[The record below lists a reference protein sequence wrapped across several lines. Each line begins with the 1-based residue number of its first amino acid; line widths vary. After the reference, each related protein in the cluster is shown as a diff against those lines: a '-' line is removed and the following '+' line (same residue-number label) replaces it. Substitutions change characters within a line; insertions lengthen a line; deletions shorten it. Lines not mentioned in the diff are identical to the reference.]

1 MPLIK
6 LQAEGLNLAD
16 TFAFSG
22 TVSGAGGVFTLGTP
36 VTGSGSN
43 ITFTGIPSTARLIIV
58 SFDNISHN
66 HGSNSDFKVILGDSG
81 GLETSGYT
89 SNVIYTGSGNDQGG
103 GAYTNGHTFYY
114 QAGASTTIYGSVI
127 ISCADASNNKWC
139 LLSHAGTSAN
149 YISDAAGSKTLSGT
163 LTQVQIMSG
172 AGGGI
177 DAGTVNIMYQ

>member
-1 MPLIK
+1 DKINAISTSSAPSFEAKGTSGQTDGYIQLNCEQNSHGIK
-6 LQAEGLNLAD
+6 LQSPPHSAGQSYKIIFPSGNITAGKFLKVD
-16 TFAFSG
+16 SVSGSGTTGVGTMTFAD
-22 TVSGAGGVFTLGTP
+22 GGGFTLGTP

-103 GAYTNGHTFYY
+103 GSYTNGHTFYY
-114 QAGASTTIYGSVI
+114 QAGASTTIYG
-127 ISCADASNNKWC
+127 
-139 LLSHAGTSAN
+139 
-149 YISDAAGSKTLSGT
+149 
-163 LTQVQIMSG
+163 
-172 AGGGI
+172 
-177 DAGTVNIMYQ
+177 